1 MKVLA
6 AYMLARLGGN
16 TNPSADD
23 LKTILGAVGA
33 EIDGHRIELFLS
45 EVNEKN
51 IDELVASGKEK
62 LASVPSVGDTSAAA
76 PLAVVQETKE
86 EKVEEEEED
95 DGPDIFDLFGPDNY
109 FLSIWDNGSI
119 SPFVFKVRWCLLD
132 ILKKSF
138 FGEHASNGRGK
149 PLTVGFE
156 TEVMEIAMGQ
166 P

>member
-23 LKTILGAVGA
+23 LKRILGAVGA

-45 EVNEKN
+45 KVNGKN

-76 PLAVVQETKE
+76 PPAVVQETKE
-86 EKVEEEEED
+86 EKDEEEEEEEED
-95 DGPDIFDLFGPDNY
+95 DGPDIFDLFGPDN
-109 FLSIWDNGSI
+109 
-119 SPFVFKVRWCLLD
+119 
-132 ILKKSF
+132 
-138 FGEHASNGRGK
+138 
-149 PLTVGFE
+149 
-156 TEVMEIAMGQ
+156 
-166 P
+166 

>member
-23 LKTILGAVGA
+23 LKRILGAVGA

-45 EVNEKN
+45 KVNGKN
-51 IDELVASGKEK
+51 IDELVTFGKEK

-76 PLAVVQETKE
+76 PPAIVQETKE

-95 DGPDIFDLFGPDNY
+95 DGPDIFDLFGPDN
-109 FLSIWDNGSI
+109 
-119 SPFVFKVRWCLLD
+119 
-132 ILKKSF
+132 
-138 FGEHASNGRGK
+138 
-149 PLTVGFE
+149 
-156 TEVMEIAMGQ
+156 
-166 P
+166 

>member
-6 AYMLARLGGN
+6 AYMLDRLGGN

-23 LKTILGAVGA
+23 LKRILGAVRD

-45 EVNEKN
+45 KVNGKN

-76 PLAVVQETKE
+76 PPAVVQETKE

-95 DGPDIFDLFGPDNY
+95 DGPDIFDLFGPDN
-109 FLSIWDNGSI
+109 
-119 SPFVFKVRWCLLD
+119 
-132 ILKKSF
+132 
-138 FGEHASNGRGK
+138 
-149 PLTVGFE
+149 
-156 TEVMEIAMGQ
+156 
-166 P
+166 